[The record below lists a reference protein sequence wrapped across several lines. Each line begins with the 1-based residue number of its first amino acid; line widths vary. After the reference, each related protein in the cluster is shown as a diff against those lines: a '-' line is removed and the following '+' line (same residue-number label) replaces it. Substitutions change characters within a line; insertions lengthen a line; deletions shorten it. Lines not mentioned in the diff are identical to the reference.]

1 MSEKKN
7 GSYKSRKQLY
17 LASFIVC
24 VVTAGLSAT
33 SVYASND
40 LAVES
45 TSISSYEETEASS
58 VSKEEQEISKNEI
71 SEGYYEESM
80 LKTERQEFEK
90 NTSTINPLT
99 EQLLAN
105 GIFGEC
111 YWRVYRTDA
120 EIILELSAGQL
131 ANFGSNTTSIPWN
144 SYRSSI
150 TKLIILE
157 GVKAP
162 ENASYMFSGYSQLV
176 EIDGIEKLDCTN
188 AQDMTLMFYNSP
200 NLENLNLNDWN
211 VEFVENMQGMF
222 RGVKNL
228 KNLVVDS
235 WNTGRVQS
243 MRAMFYECQSLTTL
257 SIDTWDTSVVSDTTS
272 MFYGASEL
280 TLLDLNSWRTTSI
293 IHMTYMFGNMSEL
306 AVLNI
311 SDWDTRFVTD
321 MAGMFM
327 NTPKL
332 TSLDVSNWDT
342 RSLENMVAIFSSTGL
357 QFLDLN
363 QWNVS
368 SVTNMRLA
376 FSASRNLTNLY
387 VDQWNTE
394 SVTNMEGMFFY
405 CSGLSELDLNQWDT
419 SSVINMG
426 MMFQNASGLSDLK
439 IGGWS
444 VDKVQHMNL
453 MFMNMDNLK
462 ELNLSNWNT
471 ERVIGMERMFANTNL
486 MSLTLGENFRFRDNA
501 SLPEITAE
509 GYTGQWVGETT
520 ATLFSSSS
528 DFMNHY
534 EGQADTYVWESKVM
548 KITLPVRML
557 FYSDQDDITRLTSNL
572 YQFSNSGNTTTKIE
586 IVDLENILNV
596 EKIQQLDF
604 GDVELIRNGESVR
617 TTNTPGTLA
626 ILSPET
632 TITKKFYGNVQ
643 PLTDEFNP
651 KFYLIFRFSFA
662 NEVE

>member
-24 VVTAGLSAT
+24 VATAGLSAT

-58 VSKEEQEISKNEI
+58 VSNEEQEISKNEI

-80 LKTERQEFEK
+80 LKTERHEFEK

-111 YWRVYRTDA
+111 YWRVYSIDT

-131 ANFGSNTTSIPWN
+131 ANFGSSIQNVPWH

-150 TKLIILE
+150 TKIVILD

-162 ENASYMFSGYSQLV
+162 ERANFLFAEFSQLV
-176 EIDGIEKLDCTN
+176 EIDGIEKLDVTN
-188 AQDMTLMFYNSP
+188 AKSLNFLFYNSRK
-200 NLENLNLNDWN
+200 LKNLNLNDWN
-211 VEFVENMQGMF
+211 VEFVE
-222 RGVKNL
+222 
-228 KNLVVDS
+228 
-235 WNTGRVQS
+235 S
-243 MRAMFYECQSLTTL
+243 ME
-257 SIDTWDTSVVSDTTS
+257 SI
-272 MFYGASEL
+272 
-280 TLLDLNSWRTTSI
+280 
-293 IHMTYMFGNMSEL
+293 
-306 AVLNI
+306 
-311 SDWDTRFVTD
+311 
-321 MAGMFM
+321 FM
-327 NTPKL
+327 NTTGL
-332 TSLDVSNWDT
+332 NSLDVSGWDT
-342 RSLENMVAIFSSTGL
+342 RSLENADSMFFNTGI

-363 QWNVS
+363 QWNTS
-368 SVTNMRLA
+368 SVKSMRFMFA
-376 FSASRNLTNLY
+376 TARNLTNLY
-387 VDQWNTE
+387 IDKWNTD
-394 SVTNMEGMFFY
+394 SVTTMEGMFFY
-405 CSGLSELDLNQWDT
+405 CSGLSELDLDQWDT
-419 SSVINMG
+419 SSLLNIAF
-426 MMFQNASGLSDLK
+426 MFQNSSGLSDLK
-439 IGGWS
+439 ISGWS
-444 VDKVQHMNL
+444 VDKVQQMDL

-471 ERVIGMERMFANTNL
+471 EGVKTMSQMFANTNL
-486 MSLTLGENFRFRDNA
+486 MSLTLGEKFRFLNNA
-501 SLPEITAE
+501 SLPEITTE
-509 GYTGQWVGETT
+509 GYTGQWMGENT
-520 ATLFSSSS
+520 ATIFTSSS

-548 KITLPVRML
+548 KITFPVRML
-557 FYSDQDDITRLTSNL
+557 FYSEQDDITRLTSNM
-572 YQFSNSGNTTTKIE
+572 YQFSNSGNMTTKIE
-586 IVDLENILNV
+586 IVDLEDMLNI
-596 EKIQQLDF
+596 EEIQQLYF

-617 TTNTPGTLA
+617 TMNALDTLE

-632 TITKKFYGNVQ
+632 TITKKFYGNAQ
-643 PLTDEFNP
+643 PLTDEINP
-651 KFYLIFRFSFA
+651 KFDLIFRFSFA